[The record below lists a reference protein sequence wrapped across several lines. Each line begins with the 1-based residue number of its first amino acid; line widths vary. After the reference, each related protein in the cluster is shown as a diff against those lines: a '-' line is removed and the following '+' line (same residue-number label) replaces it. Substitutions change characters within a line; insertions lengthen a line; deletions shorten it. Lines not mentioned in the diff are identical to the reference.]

1 MIFKRKEFSL
11 TKIKET
17 TEEMKGIIIEKNFKK
32 IQKLIK
38 KAAKEGDYVVSIIN
52 EDYPYLKTLIN
63 KFMDLGFAV
72 EENFHTSRISWRQ
85 KDLDKIKYFVV
96 IEESDEGTM
105 VHGLCNAKRD
115 ALLIKHDLVTKAIK
129 ECFNINPKDSGLDE
143 KLHKEQITKEC
154 EQAFKIIGI
163 KEINRILRKD
173 DVVNAE
179 ENCN

>member
-1 MIFKRKEFSL
+1 MIFKRNEFSL

-17 TEEMKGIIIEKNFKK
+17 TEKMKEIIIEENFKE

-38 KAAKEGDYVVSIIN
+38 KAAKEGEDSIYIVN
-52 EDYPYLKTLIN
+52 DEYPYLRMLLN
-63 KFMDLGFAV
+63 KFMGLGFDI
-72 EENFHTSRISWRQ
+72 EEGVRISYISWRQ
-85 KDLDKIKYFVV
+85 KGLDKIKYFIV
-96 IEESDEGTM
+96 IEELDGNTTIHS
-105 VHGLCNAKRD
+105 LCNTKGE
-115 ALLIKHDLVTKAIK
+115 ALLIKDSLVNKAIK
-129 ECFNINPKDSGLDE
+129 ECFNTNPEDSGLDE

-173 DVVNAE
+173 DIVNAE

>member
-17 TEEMKGIIIEKNFKK
+17 TEEMKEIIIEENFKK

-38 KAAKEGDYVVSIIN
+38 KAAKKGDYVISIAN
-52 EDYPYLKTLIN
+52 KDYPYLETLLN
-63 KFMDLGFAV
+63 KFMGLGFDIV
-72 EENFHTSRISWRQ
+72 ESFHTYRISWRQ
-85 KDLDKIKYFVV
+85 KDLDKIKYFIVV
-96 IEESDEGTM
+96 EESDGNTI
-105 VHGLCNAKRD
+105 VHGLCNTKID
-115 ALLIKHDLVTKAIK
+115 ALLIKHDLVAKAIK
-129 ECFNINPKDSGLDE
+129 ECFNVNSEDSGLDE